1 MLRNITTLYR
11 EQTIMTTYLILN
23 LAFLVIAGIMLH
35 RHLKKPSHSWILM
48 LLILLLLTAIFDSM
62 IIAAGIV
69 GYDQGKLLGVYIGR
83 APIEDFF
90 YALLAA
96 VVVPA
101 LWNSSKKENV

>member
-1 MLRNITTLYR
+1 MA
-11 EQTIMTTYLILN
+11 TYLILN
-23 LAFLVIAGIMLH
+23 LAFLVIAGILLR
-35 RHLKKPSHSWILM
+35 RHLKKPSRSWVLM

-62 IIAAGIV
+62 IIAAGVV
-69 GYDQGKLLGVYIGR
+69 GYDQGKLLGAYIGR

-101 LWNSSKKENV
+101 LWNSSKKENI